1 MQPILTTTQI
11 DHYLGEGYLVLEQF
25 VPEDWLQQ
33 LNSVTVEF
41 IDESRASDES
51 DPRFDLEPNHT
62 SDNPRL
68 RRLNSP
74 VDRHSLYWKFAS
86 ESLLV
91 DLAEAILGPNIK
103 FHHGKLNFKCPRGG
117 EEVRW
122 HQDIQFWPHTN
133 YNIITIGVYLK
144 DVVTGQGEM
153 GFIPRSHEGGLYD
166 QYEGDVWRG
175 YIQEV
180 DIAGVNVADAVF
192 PIGKA
197 GTVTVHNCRTI
208 HGSYPNDSDYE
219 RPLLLQTYTAADAF
233 AYTDLVRN
241 SRHGEELIRGKAAR
255 WARHDPRPCL
265 VPPNKAGTIFQAQQ
279 GEIQKTN

>member
-1 MQPILTTTQI
+1 MNPILSSAQVE
-11 DHYLGEGYLVLEQF
+11 HYHKQGYLVLEQF
-25 VPEDWLQQ
+25 VPGDWLQQ
-33 LNSVTVEF
+33 LNSVTEKFV
-41 IDESRASDES
+41 DESRTSDGS
-51 DPRFDLEPNHT
+51 DPRFDLEPDHAA
-62 SDNPRL
+62 DNPRL

-74 VDRHSLYWKFAS
+74 VDRDPLYWKFAA

-103 FHHGKLNFKCPRGG
+103 FHHSKLNFKCPRGG

-133 YNIITIGVYLK
+133 YDLITIGVYLT
-144 DVVTGQGEM
+144 DVIKGQGEM
-153 GFIPRSHEGGLYD
+153 GFIPRSHAGDLYD

-175 YIQEV
+175 YIQ
-180 DIAGVNVADAVF
+180 DADLAKVNVDDAVF

-208 HGSYPNDSDYE
+208 HGSYPNHSNHE

-241 SRHGEELIRGKAAR
+241 SRHGEQLIRGKVAR

-265 VPPNKAGTIFQAQQ
+265 VPPAKVGTIFQAQQ
-279 GEIQKTN
+279 DELFS